1 MDIVGESPVDFS
13 VHWEGLYDDDF
24 FDKRKSIG
32 SEVSF
37 ISYFKSYNRNTYE
50 MTPFI

>member
-24 FDKRKSIG
+24 DKRKSIG

-37 ISYFKSYNRNTYE
+37 SF
-50 MTPFI
+50 FLF